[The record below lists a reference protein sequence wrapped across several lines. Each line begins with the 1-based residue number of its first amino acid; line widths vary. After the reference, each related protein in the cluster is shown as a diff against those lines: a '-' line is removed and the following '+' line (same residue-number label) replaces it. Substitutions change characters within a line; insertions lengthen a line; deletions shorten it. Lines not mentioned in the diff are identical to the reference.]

1 MTWNELAQRTQRVNP
16 SYRGLYAA
24 PKVSSAKP
32 SVRKYAGRRDVY
44 PVVHNPQ
51 HASNSVRNVY
61 RSYDDV
67 RDHAIGGDENA
78 ARLLTNLALSV

>member
-1 MTWNELAQRTQRVNP
+1 MTWNELTQRTQRVNP
-16 SYRGLYAA
+16 SYRGLYAT
-24 PKVSSAKP
+24 PMVSSAKP
-32 SVRKYAGRRDVY
+32 SVRKYVGRCNVPYVATNHRTTPD
-44 PVVHNPQ
+44 
-51 HASNSVRNVY
+51 SVRNVY